1 MHDPGGETNFYLKF
15 MEINYSGCELP
26 NGFCLYY
33 CSHHLSWC
41 NLSIFQAFSVMQSVC
56 RCIKQKL
63 KLEKC
68 SRGRKDPHLLCCH
81 NFLLKVNEVKIC
93 AQNGMD
99 QFNCVWF
106 FQPFEMV
113 VDSVTGD
120 QTDWL
125 S

>member
-15 MEINYSGCELP
+15 MEINYSDCELP
-26 NGFCLYY
+26 NVFCLYY
-33 CSHHLSWC
+33 YSHHLSWC

-93 AQNGMD
+93 ARLTFISG
-99 QFNCVWF
+99 
-106 FQPFEMV
+106 FQETHLKQSINSSQSLQSP
-113 VDSVTGD
+113 
-120 QTDWL
+120 L